1 MTPPT
6 LLARENPKR
15 LYLLQPYWVGLP
27 HMWQE
32 VARAEPG
39 KQRKEGSDSP
49 VDLALGPACI
59 ALSSWSMGWLD
70 RETIQISA
78 TLTEASLML
87 LLQRLRTWPPS
98 EGCCI
103 TYGTWFYVSGGLPPQ
118 RAPILEQGTPC
129 RRLGRKPE
137 KPLGK
142 AD

>member
-1 MTPPT
+1 
-6 LLARENPKR
+6 
-15 LYLLQPYWVGLP
+15 
-27 HMWQE
+27 MWQSR
-32 VARAEPG
+32 ARR
-39 KQRKEGSDSP
+39 RKEGSDSP

-78 TLTEASLML
+78 TFTEASLM

-103 TYGTWFYVSGGLPPQ
+103 TYGIRFQISGGLPPPESSNIQ
-118 RAPILEQGTPC
+118 EQGIPS

-137 KPLGK
+137 EAQGQSRL
-142 AD
+142 AE